1 MLAVL
6 LKLSSLALFSLMNV
20 GVKSLGNGFPVSE
33 TVAARGAIGAVA
45 IVFIAWRTRTLH
57 LLRTARPLSH
67 FLRSS
72 AGVLAM
78 FAWFLAL
85 THAPMADATAVV
97 YSGPIFATLLA
108 APMLRERILAHRW
121 AAIALGFT
129 GVLVMTGSHIIH
141 ADTELLGLMFALSCA
156 LFSAFGMIYLRQMS
170 GTELAMTITF
180 YFSLTS
186 VVAAVPAAG
195 WGWATPDAREWGIL
209 LAIGLLGTG
218 AQFLMSAAFRYAEA
232 SIVVPIEYTGIA
244 FATLLGYLLFGE
256 VPGLSIWVGAPLV
269 VIAGLLIVW
278 GEYRPAAKRSDI
290 CRSAEL

>member
-1 MLAVL
+1 MNVDRREHRPMLAVL
-6 LKLSSLALFSLMNV
+6 LKLSLALFSLMNV

-170 GTELAMTITF
+170 GTELAMTIHAGRPGVGDPPRHWAARHGGPVPDVRGV
-180 YFSLTS
+180 SLCRSLDCRTDRIYGHRLRH
-186 VVAAVPAAG
+186 AARLSALWRGARIVNLGGRAAG
-195 WGWATPDAREWGIL
+195 RHLP
-209 LAIGLLGTG
+209 LG
-218 AQFLMSAAFRYAEA
+218 
-232 SIVVPIEYTGIA
+232 
-244 FATLLGYLLFGE
+244 
-256 VPGLSIWVGAPLV
+256 
-269 VIAGLLIVW
+269 
-278 GEYRPAAKRSDI
+278 
-290 CRSAEL
+290 